1 MCLRTR
7 QIQLINATLRAGTPF
22 PADGSR
28 SGGGIGRRARLRILW
43 GNLWGFESPLEH
55 SPGKGN
61 PLQPAESVSS
71 SPKDSPTAILLIS
84 CPDRAGIVAALATFL
99 YENHGNIVD
108 IDQHV
113 ELEEDAFFM
122 RVEWELAGFA
132 IPREE
137 IAAAMVPLAER
148 FAMRWE
154 LHFSD
159 IVPRA
164 ALFVTKEN
172 HCFYDLLSRHESGEL
187 RMEIPMI
194 VSNREDL
201 KPVAE
206 RFGIPFHHLPI
217 SKENKEAQERAQI
230 AMLRRAGVDLVILAR
245 YMQILSPLMTE
256 AFPHRIINIHHS
268 FLPAFPGARPYHS
281 AHKRGVK
288 LVGATSHY
296 VTEDLDEGPI
306 IAQGVTPVSHRDSVQ
321 DFIRKGRALEQT
333 VLSRAVWLH
342 LNRRTLVHAN
352 RTIVFG

>member
-1 MCLRTR
+1 MST
-7 QIQLINATLRAGTPF
+7 
-22 PADGSR
+22 
-28 SGGGIGRRARLRILW
+28 
-43 GNLWGFESPLEH
+43 SPT
-55 SPGKGN
+55 
-61 PLQPAESVSS
+61 
-71 SPKDSPTAILLIS
+71 DSPTAILLIS
-84 CPDRAGIVAALATFL
+84 CPDRAGIVAALSTFL
-99 YENHGNIVD
+99 FENQGNIVD
-108 IDQHV
+108 INQHV
-113 ELEEDAFFM
+113 DLEEGAFFM
-122 RVEWELAGFA
+122 RVEWELEGFA
-132 IPREE
+132 IAREG
-137 IAAAMVPLAER
+137 IASALMPILER
-148 FAMRWE
+148 FVMRWE

-159 IVPRA
+159 IVPRS
-164 ALFVTKEN
+164 ALFVTKDN

-187 RMEIPMI
+187 RMEIPLI

-206 RFGIPFHHLPI
+206 RFGIPFRHFPI
-217 SKENKEAQERAQI
+217 TAVTKEGQERAQI
-230 AMLRRAGVDLVILAR
+230 AMLQEERVDLVILAR

-256 AFPHRIINIHHS
+256 AFPNRIINIHHS

-306 IAQGVTPVSHRDSVQ
+306 IAQGVTPVSHSDSVH

>member
-1 MCLRTR
+1 MALPSLST
-7 QIQLINATLRAGTPF
+7 
-22 PADGSR
+22 
-28 SGGGIGRRARLRILW
+28 
-43 GNLWGFESPLEH
+43 SPTE
-55 SPGKGN
+55 
-61 PLQPAESVSS
+61 
-71 SPKDSPTAILLIS
+71 SPTAILLIS
-84 CPDRAGIVAALATFL
+84 CPDKAGIVAALSTFL
-99 YENHGNIVD
+99 YENQGNIVD

-113 ELEEDAFFM
+113 DLEEGVFFM
-122 RVEWELAGFA
+122 RVEWELEGFA
-132 IPREE
+132 IARDG
-137 IAAAMVPLAER
+137 IAAALAPLVDG

-159 IVPRA
+159 IVPRV
-164 ALFVTKEN
+164 ALFVTKDN

-187 RMEIPMI
+187 RMDIPLI

-206 RFGIPFHHLPI
+206 RFGIPFRHFPI
-217 SKENKEAQERAQI
+217 TAATKEAQERAEI
-230 AMLRRAGVDLVILAR
+230 AMLREEKVDLVILAR

-256 AFPHRIINIHHS
+256 AFPNRIINIHHS

-306 IAQGVTPVSHRDSVQ
+306 IAQGVTPVSHSDSVQ

>member
-1 MCLRTR
+1 M
-7 QIQLINATLRAGTPF
+7 
-22 PADGSR
+22 
-28 SGGGIGRRARLRILW
+28 
-43 GNLWGFESPLEH
+43 
-55 SPGKGN
+55 
-61 PLQPAESVSS
+61 
-71 SPKDSPTAILLIS
+71 IS
-84 CPDRAGIVAALATFL
+84 CPDKAGIVAALSTFL
-99 YENHGNIVD
+99 YENQGNIVD

-113 ELEEDAFFM
+113 DLEEGVFFM
-122 RVEWELAGFA
+122 RVEWELEGFA
-132 IPREE
+132 IARDG
-137 IAAAMVPLAER
+137 IAAALAPLVDR

-159 IVPRA
+159 IVPRV
-164 ALFVTKEN
+164 ALFVTKDN

-187 RMEIPMI
+187 RMDIPLI

-206 RFGIPFHHLPI
+206 RFGIPFRHFPI
-217 SKENKEAQERAQI
+217 TAATKEAQERAEI
-230 AMLRRAGVDLVILAR
+230 AMLREEKVDLVILAR

-256 AFPHRIINIHHS
+256 AFPNRIINIHHS

-306 IAQGVTPVSHRDSVQ
+306 IAQGVTPVSHSDSVQ

>member
-1 MCLRTR
+1 MST
-7 QIQLINATLRAGTPF
+7 
-22 PADGSR
+22 
-28 SGGGIGRRARLRILW
+28 
-43 GNLWGFESPLEH
+43 SPT
-55 SPGKGN
+55 
-61 PLQPAESVSS
+61 
-71 SPKDSPTAILLIS
+71 DSPTAILLIS
-84 CPDRAGIVAALATFL
+84 CPDRAGIVATLSTFL
-99 YENHGNIVD
+99 FENRGNIVH

-113 ELEEDAFFM
+113 DLEEGAFFM
-122 RVEWELAGFA
+122 RVEWELEGFA
-132 IPREE
+132 INREG
-137 IAAAMVPLAER
+137 IAAALTPIVER

-164 ALFVTKEN
+164 ALFVTKDN

-187 RMEIPMI
+187 RMDIPLI

-206 RFGIPFHHLPI
+206 RFGIPFRHFPI
-217 SKENKEAQERAQI
+217 TAATKEAQERAEI
-230 AMLRRAGVDLVILAR
+230 AMLRDEQVDLVILAR
-245 YMQILSPLMTE
+245 YMQILSPLMTG
-256 AFPHRIINIHHS
+256 AFPNRIINIHHS

-306 IAQGVTPVSHRDSVQ
+306 IAQGVTPVSHSDSVQ

>member
-1 MCLRTR
+1 LSTS
-7 QIQLINATLRAGTPF
+7 LT
-22 PADGSR
+22 
-28 SGGGIGRRARLRILW
+28 
-43 GNLWGFESPLEH
+43 
-55 SPGKGN
+55 
-61 PLQPAESVSS
+61 
-71 SPKDSPTAILLIS
+71 DSPTAILLIS
-84 CPDRAGIVAALATFL
+84 CPDRAGIVATLSTFL
-99 YENHGNIVD
+99 YENRGNIVD
-108 IDQHV
+108 INQHV
-113 ELEEDAFFM
+113 DLEEGVFFM
-122 RVEWELAGFA
+122 RVEWELEGFA
-132 IPREE
+132 IAREGL
-137 IAAAMVPLAER
+137 AAAVAPIAER
-148 FAMRWE
+148 FAMRWA

-164 ALFVTKEN
+164 ALFVTKDN
-172 HCFYDLLSRHESGEL
+172 HCFYDLLSRQESGEL
-187 RMEIPMI
+187 RMEIPLI

-206 RFGIPFHHLPI
+206 RFGIPFRHFPI
-217 SKENKEAQERAQI
+217 TAATKGGQERAQI
-230 AMLRRAGVDLVILAR
+230 AMLREERVDLVVLAR

-256 AFPHRIINIHHS
+256 AFPNRIINIHHS

-296 VTEDLDEGPI
+296 VTEELDEGPI
-306 IAQGVTPVSHRDSVQ
+306 IAQGVTPVSHSDSVH

>member
-1 MCLRTR
+1 M
-7 QIQLINATLRAGTPF
+7 
-22 PADGSR
+22 PA
-28 SGGGIGRRARLRILW
+28 
-43 GNLWGFESPLEH
+43 
-55 SPGKGN
+55 
-61 PLQPAESVSS
+61 
-71 SPKDSPTAILLIS
+71 KDSPTAILLVS
-84 CPDRAGIVAALATFL
+84 CPDRAGIVATVSAFL
-99 YENHGNIVD
+99 YENRGNIVD

-113 ELEEDAFFM
+113 DPEESVFFM
-122 RVEWELAGFA
+122 RVEWELDGFGISRSA
-132 IPREE
+132 LGAELG
-137 IAAAMVPLAER
+137 PLFER
-148 FAMRWE
+148 FDMAWE

-159 IVPRA
+159 VVPRV
-164 ALFVTKEN
+164 ALFVTKDN

-187 RMEIPMI
+187 RMDIPLI

-206 RFGIPFHHLPI
+206 RFAIPFRHFPI
-217 SKENKEAQERAQI
+217 SRENKEAQERAEI
-230 AMLRRAGVDLVILAR
+230 RLLRDEDIDLVVLAR

-256 AFPHRIINIHHS
+256 AFPCRIINIHHS

-281 AHKRGVK
+281 AHRRGVK

-352 RTIVFG
+352 RTVVFG

>member
-1 MCLRTR
+1 MST
-7 QIQLINATLRAGTPF
+7 
-22 PADGSR
+22 
-28 SGGGIGRRARLRILW
+28 
-43 GNLWGFESPLEH
+43 
-55 SPGKGN
+55 
-61 PLQPAESVSS
+61 

-84 CPDRAGIVAALATFL
+84 CPDRAGIVAALSAFL
-99 YENHGNIVD
+99 FENQGNIVD

-113 ELEEDAFFM
+113 DQDEGIFFM
-122 RVEWELAGFA
+122 RVEWELVGFA
-132 IPREE
+132 IPRDRLVE
-137 IAAAMVPLAER
+137 ALAPLVER
-148 FAMRWE
+148 FSMKWE

-159 IVPRA
+159 VLPRV
-164 ALFVTKEN
+164 ALFVTKDN

-187 RMEIPMI
+187 RMDIPLI

-206 RFGIPFHHLPI
+206 RFGIPFHHFPI
-217 SKENKEAQERAQI
+217 TADTKREQELTEI
-230 AMLRRAGVDLVILAR
+230 AMLRDLGIDLVVLAR

-281 AHKRGVK
+281 AHRRGVK

-306 IAQGVTPVSHRDSVQ
+306 IAQGVTTVSHGDSVH

-352 RTIVFG
+352 RTVVFD

>member
-1 MCLRTR
+1 MST
-7 QIQLINATLRAGTPF
+7 
-22 PADGSR
+22 
-28 SGGGIGRRARLRILW
+28 
-43 GNLWGFESPLEH
+43 SPTE
-55 SPGKGN
+55 
-61 PLQPAESVSS
+61 
-71 SPKDSPTAILLIS
+71 SPTAILLIS
-84 CPDRAGIVAALATFL
+84 CPDKAGIVAALSTFL
-99 YENHGNIVD
+99 YENRGNIVD

-113 ELEEDAFFM
+113 DLEEGVFFM
-122 RVEWELAGFA
+122 RVEWELEGFA
-132 IPREE
+132 IARDG
-137 IAAAMVPLAER
+137 IAAALAPLVDR

-159 IVPRA
+159 IVPRV
-164 ALFVTKEN
+164 ALFVTKDN

-187 RMEIPMI
+187 RMDIPLI

-206 RFGIPFHHLPI
+206 RFGIPFRHFPI
-217 SKENKEAQERAQI
+217 TAATKEAQERAEI
-230 AMLRRAGVDLVILAR
+230 AMLREEKVDLVILAR

-256 AFPHRIINIHHS
+256 AFPNRIINIHHS

-306 IAQGVTPVSHRDSVQ
+306 IAQGVTPVSHSDSVQ